1 MAYDGQAEGLGTI
14 GGDHFGNG
22 GTTLFRCRTCN
33 GVFATRR
40 AQVVMGLVLYQ
51 PDTRYYKRRAEWD
64 RRLIELFSTSPQCG
78 CDYHPDSA
86 TATMLEPSLVEGL
99 LERIRNPVRS
109 SGQSDEVVGDVLE
122 SAADKDDQ

>member
-22 GTTLFRCRTCN
+22 GTTLFRCRLCN
-33 GVFATRR
+33 GVFATHRTLFM
-40 AQVVMGLVLYQ
+40 VGLISYQ
-51 PDTRYYKRRAEWD
+51 PNDRYYKRRAEGD

-109 SGQSDEVVGDVLE
+109 SGRTDEVVGDVPE